1 MPNKTPR
8 PEDADRIPCED
19 PPKDLNRYPVYPE
32 KNDHDRNPRPY
43 GEH

>member
-8 PEDADRIPCED
+8 PEDADRIPCKD
-19 PPKDLNRYPVYPE
+19 PVKDPNRYLVYPE